1 MGIIDYQSPLKAF
14 VSVKGHPFD
23 RSAFA
28 ALFES
33 FEGIQHTFVDQP
45 ASQAFLNPE
54 AAAPWDVLV
63 FYDMPGIDFSTQ
75 PPRFVAPS
83 DKLKAGFKSLLEAG
97 KGMIFLHHAIAG
109 WPLWPEYGEV
119 IGGRFFY
126 APASLRG
133 EPVLDSGYRHDV
145 KHTVHVIDSTHPITA
160 DIGETFSLT
169 DELYL
174 CEVFEDSITPL
185 LRSDYP
191 FERAQFYSA
200 HHAVTGKMFC
210 NDDWPHPDGSNVIGW
225 TKRYSNSHIAYL
237 QPGDGPETFAS
248 KTYRRLLENAIRWA
262 AASNSSRQ

>member
-1 MGIIDYQSPLKAF
+1 
-14 VSVKGHPFD
+14 
-23 RSAFA
+23 
-28 ALFES
+28 
-33 FEGIQHTFVDQP
+33 
-45 ASQAFLNPE
+45 
-54 AAAPWDVLV
+54 
-63 FYDMPGIDFSTQ
+63 
-75 PPRFVAPS
+75 
-83 DKLKAGFKSLLEAG
+83 
-97 KGMIFLHHAIAG
+97 
-109 WPLWPEYGEV
+109 LWPEYGEI

-126 APASLRG
+126 MPASLRG

-145 KHTVHVIDSTHPITA
+145 KHTVQVVDSTHPISV
-160 DIGETFSLT
+160 DIDATFSLT

-174 CEVFEDSITPL
+174 CEVFEDSVTPL

-248 KTYRRLLENAIRWA
+248 ETYRRLLENAIRWA
-262 AASNSSRQ
+262 AAFNSSRQ